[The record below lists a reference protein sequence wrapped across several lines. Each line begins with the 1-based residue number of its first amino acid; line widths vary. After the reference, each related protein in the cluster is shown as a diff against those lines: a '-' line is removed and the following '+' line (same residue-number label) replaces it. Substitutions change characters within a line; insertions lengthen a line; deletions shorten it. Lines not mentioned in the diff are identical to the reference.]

1 MSDVTTENNELFD
14 KFMLS
19 FKDEIKVMFLD
30 FIKQNL
36 NRDDDVVDKK
46 KRGRPKKN
54 TDVDNSKTIN
64 DQPKKRGRGRPKKDQ
79 IEQLKVTVV
88 NDTDEDSPVN
98 EEKKRGRPPSEEKEV
113 DKLVFTAD
121 KEEDE
126 EEIDV
131 IRIEINGTVYLRDS
145 SNRLYSIDT
154 QDYVGTHCIQTDMIL
169 HYDSQ
174 TEMINVVVA

>member
-1 MSDVTTENNELFD
+1 MTDVTTENNELFD

-19 FKDEIKVMFLD
+19 YKDEIKVMFLD

-36 NRDDDVVDKK
+36 NREDDVVDKK

-54 TDVDNSKTIN
+54 TDVDNPKITN

-88 NDTDEDSPVN
+88 NDTDDDSPVNVN

-121 KEEDE
+121 KEEEEDE

-131 IRIEINGTVYLRDS
+131 IRIEINGIVYLKDS
-145 SNRLYSIDT
+145 SNKLYSIDS
-154 QDYVGTHCIQTDMIL
+154 QDYVGIHDIQTNMI
-169 HYDSQ
+169 SS
-174 TEMINVVVA
+174 A

>member
-1 MSDVTTENNELFD
+1 MTDVTTENNELFD

-19 FKDEIKVMFLD
+19 YKDEIKVMFLD

-54 TDVDNSKTIN
+54 TDVDNSKTTN

-88 NDTDEDSPVN
+88 NDTDDDSPVNVN

-121 KEEDE
+121 KEEEEDE

-131 IRIEINGTVYLRDS
+131 IRIEINGIVYLKDS
-145 SNRLYSIDT
+145 SNKLYSIDS
-154 QDYVGTHCIQTDMIL
+154 QDYVGIHDIQTNMI
-169 HYDSQ
+169 SS
-174 TEMINVVVA
+174 A

>member
-1 MSDVTTENNELFD
+1 MKTYKIKKREMSDVTTENNELFD

-54 TDVDNSKTIN
+54 TDVDNSKTTN

-121 KEEDE
+121 NEEDE

-145 SNRLYSIDT
+145 SNKLYSIDS
-154 QDYVGTHCIQTDMIL
+154 QDYVGIHDIQTDMI
-169 HYDSQ
+169 SS
-174 TEMINVVVA
+174 A